1 MHRVVRRIKRK
12 KKKEHWLCPKSD
24 PRVISVTRFNYQDH
38 LMTQMFLVPLERA
51 VCEQSFLDLFGG
63 FMIMQQRSAGRGFRK
78 PRIRTQPLMI
88 LCVRTDSRCVCTV
101 HFKFTDNMWQI
112 CSVLMA
118 SWIQN
123 DMQVVGCDI
132 NTLNIY
138 SSYVRI
144 QKNSKTM
151 LFLHCICVE
160 PFTERKKRKAFSVFL
175 GDSA

>member
-1 MHRVVRRIKRK
+1 
-12 KKKEHWLCPKSD
+12 
-24 PRVISVTRFNYQDH
+24 
-38 LMTQMFLVPLERA
+38 MTQMFLVPLERA

-132 NTLNIY
+132 NTLNIC

-151 LFLHCICVE
+151 LFLYFCWTLH
-160 PFTERKKRKAFSVFL
+160 RKKKKESILCVPWRQRLINNISLTV
-175 GDSA
+175 